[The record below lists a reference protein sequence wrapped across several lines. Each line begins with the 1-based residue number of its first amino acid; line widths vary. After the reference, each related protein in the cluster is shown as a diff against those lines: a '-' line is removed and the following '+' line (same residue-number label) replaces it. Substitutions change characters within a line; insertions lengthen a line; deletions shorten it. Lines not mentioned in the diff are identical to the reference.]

1 MPDKEVTGSPSF
13 GRSGGTTRYTVLPFL
28 GCRFPQEVVPSSEFL
43 QVSTNIVAIANPLF
57 SESTL
62 EEYLLGKDDL
72 MMNNQRYD
80 HQYPVDGTL
89 DIDSRAQR
97 HQIEPE
103 QHRVAAEAVYSGST
117 ERCVFLSEPDTKREC
132 PKASNCEREG
142 HNPDADQRYANP
154 EKDIVFL
161 K

>member
-1 MPDKEVTGSPSF
+1 
-13 GRSGGTTRYTVLPFL
+13 
-28 GCRFPQEVVPSSEFL
+28 
-43 QVSTNIVAIANPLF
+43 
-57 SESTL
+57 
-62 EEYLLGKDDL
+62 

-132 PKASNCEREG
+132 PNASNCEREG